1 MKSES
6 HTRDERLDLR
16 ISTDIKSLLAH
27 AAKSSG
33 MTMSAFIIE
42 AARERAAKL
51 IEQQERII
59 LNNQARDLLL
69 KALANP
75 PQPAA
80 ALQQAAEKYSI
91 R

>member
-1 MKSES
+1 MYYITKSLNTSITMKSER

-16 ISTDIKSLLAH
+16 I
-27 AAKSSG
+27 
-33 MTMSAFIIE
+33 M
-42 AARERAAKL
+42 
-51 IEQQERII
+51 

-75 PQPAA
+75 PQPAE
-80 ALQQAAEKYSI
+80 ALQQAAEKYAI